1 MINQEYLEKIF
12 SEALTRGASDVHF
25 SVGRPPILRI
35 DGELEEIEREKV
47 LTPEDA
53 SSLCPLLMK
62 KEQQEIFYIEKDM
75 DFAYDFQGKIRMRI
89 NAFYQR
95 GFVSFAIRIIP
106 PQIRTIEEL
115 HLPSILHT
123 FTSMQQ
129 GLILVCGPAGHGKS
143 TTLAAMVDEINHKR
157 KEHIITIE
165 DPIEYIF
172 QQDKSIINQRELGF
186 DTKDYPTALRAALRQ
201 DPDVL
206 LIGDMRDRET
216 MSAALTA
223 AETGHLVFST
233 LHTNSASQT
242 IDRIIDSFP
251 PDQQDQIRIQLA
263 SSFAGVISQ
272 RLLQR
277 IMGGR
282 IPACE
287 IMVASPAIS
296 NLIREKRTFEIDV
309 VISTSRE
316 KGMISLNHYLAE
328 LINQRE
334 ITFEEASKYSLNPR
348 ELKLILKRI

>member
-1 MINQEYLEKIF
+1 MVNQEYLERIF
-12 SEALTRGASDVHF
+12 SEALVRGASDIHF
-25 SVGRPPILRI
+25 SVGRRPTLRV
-35 DGELEEIEREKV
+35 DGELEELEKEKV
-47 LTPEDA
+47 LSPEDTKN
-53 SSLCPLLMK
+53 LCYLLIDK
-62 KEQQEIFYIEKDM
+62 QQREIFYIKKDM
-75 DFAYDFQGKIRMRI
+75 DFAYEFQNKVRMRI
-89 NAFYQR
+89 NAFFQR
-95 GFVSFAIRIIP
+95 GFVSFAIRIIS

-123 FTSMQQ
+123 FASLQQ
-129 GLILVCGPAGHGKS
+129 GLVLVCGPAGHGKS

-157 KEHIITIE
+157 REHIITIE

-172 QQDKSIINQRELGF
+172 HQDKSIIDQRELGF
-186 DTKDYPTALRAALRQ
+186 DTKNYPTALRAALRQ

-206 LIGDMRDRET
+206 LIGDMRDKDT

-223 AETGHLVFST
+223 AETGHLVFSS

-242 IDRIIDSFP
+242 IDRIIDSFS
-251 PDQQDQIRIQLA
+251 PDQQDQIRVQLA
-263 SSFAGVISQ
+263 SSFAGVVSQ
-272 RLLQR
+272 RLIQR

-309 VISTSRE
+309 VISTGRE
-316 KGMISLNHYLAE
+316 RGMMSLNHYLAE

-334 ITFEEASKYSLNPR
+334 ITFEEASKYSLNVR
-348 ELKLILKRI
+348 ELKLILKKI